1 MAQTKNIIFDL
12 GGVLLNLD
20 FNKSID
26 AFELLGVMHF
36 ENMFT
41 QFKADEL
48 FKQLE
53 TGMVDE
59 TAFYEAIQKR
69 TAKTISTAEIDHAWN
84 ALILDFRLESLAFL
98 EELAA
103 GGYKLF
109 LLSNTNSIH
118 VKYFKQLFTNQTGK
132 PSLDACFTRAW
143 YSNEIGLRKPG
154 AEIFEF
160 ALNDA
165 GLLASE
171 TLFIDDTLA
180 NIETAQK
187 LGFKTHHLLHS
198 ERIEMLNLEEL

>member
-1 MAQTKNIIFDL
+1 M
-12 GGVLLNLD
+12 LNLD

-26 AFELLGVMHF
+26 AFELLGVKHF

-48 FKQLE
+48 FTQLE
-53 TGMVDE
+53 TGKLDE

-69 TAKTISTAEIDHAWN
+69 AVKTITTAEIDRAWN
-84 ALILDFRLESLAFL
+84 ALILDFRPESLALL

-103 GGYKLF
+103 KYQLF

-118 VKYFKQLFTNQTGK
+118 IKYFKELFISQTGK
-132 PSLDACFTRAW
+132 ASLDDSFNKAW

-154 AEIFEF
+154 KEIFEF
-160 ALNDA
+160 ALQDA
-165 GLLASE
+165 GLIAAE

-187 LGFKTHHLLHS
+187 IGFKTHHLLHS
-198 ERIEMLNLEEL
+198 ERIEMLDLNN